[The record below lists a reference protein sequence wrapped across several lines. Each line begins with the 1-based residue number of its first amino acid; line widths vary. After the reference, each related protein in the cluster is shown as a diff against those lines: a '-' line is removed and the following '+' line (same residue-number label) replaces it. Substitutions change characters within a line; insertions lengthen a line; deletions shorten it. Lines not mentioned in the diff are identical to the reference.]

1 VIGSGAA
8 PDLANNQCRSNGN
21 AGIYFDSGSNGR
33 AESNICEGNAS
44 SGIIINASS
53 PYLSA
58 NRLRDNAHYGSVY
71 GKSSKPTFG
80 AKNAFA
86 GNGKGNALTNATFT
100 N

>member
-1 VIGSGAA
+1 VQ
-8 PDLANNQCRSNGN
+8 L
-21 AGIYFDSGSNGR
+21 AGIIAR
-33 AESNICEGNAS
+33 AHACSISPERSESNICEGNAS

-58 NRLRDNAHYGSVY
+58 NRLLDNAYYGLVY